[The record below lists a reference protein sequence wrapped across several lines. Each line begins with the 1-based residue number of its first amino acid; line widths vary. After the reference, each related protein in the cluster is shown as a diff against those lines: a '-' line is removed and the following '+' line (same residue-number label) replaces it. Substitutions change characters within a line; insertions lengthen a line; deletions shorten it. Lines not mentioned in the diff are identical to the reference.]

1 MALDLANYKE
11 QARDAIKAF
20 WGNREA
26 ALRKQAETGNIDAGT
41 RGAVTA
47 GNNLNGFLALMQSL
61 VRANGLHEAEIHVD
75 KGLVVLPGYFRPNK
89 QWDVVVMRGHRL
101 VAALEFKSQVGSY
114 GNNYNNRT
122 EEAIGTAHCL
132 WTAFREGAL
141 GDEPRPFL
149 GWLMVVGDEK
159 GSRSPR
165 PYVRAA
171 LQGVPG
177 VARRLIHPTLRPAL
191 PAAREGGPLRRRRP
205 ACHAAELGRNRCIR
219 GVLCALQPGIF
230 RDDLRCAHRGG
241 GLSAAACAAQPLL
254 IRKS

>member
-1 MALDLANYKE
+1 
-11 QARDAIKAF
+11 
-20 WGNREA
+20 
-26 ALRKQAETGNIDAGT
+26 
-41 RGAVTA
+41 
-47 GNNLNGFLALMQSL
+47 MQRL
-61 VRANGLHEAEIHVD
+61 VRANGLHDAEIHVD

-159 GSRSPR
+159 GSRSP
-165 PYVRAA
+165 VRTSEPHFKVFPEWRDASYIQRYDQLCQRLVKEGLYAAAA
-171 LQGVPG
+171 LLATPLNSAETGTYAEFSPLSGLEYFV
-177 VARRLIHPTLRPAL
+177 TTF
-191 PAAREGGPLRRRRP
+191 AA
-205 ACHAAELGRNRCIR
+205 HIAAEASRPPPTPRCLASF
-219 GVLCALQPGIF
+219 GPSALKTTHS
-230 RDDLRCAHRGG
+230 R
-241 GLSAAACAAQPLL
+241 
-254 IRKS
+254 